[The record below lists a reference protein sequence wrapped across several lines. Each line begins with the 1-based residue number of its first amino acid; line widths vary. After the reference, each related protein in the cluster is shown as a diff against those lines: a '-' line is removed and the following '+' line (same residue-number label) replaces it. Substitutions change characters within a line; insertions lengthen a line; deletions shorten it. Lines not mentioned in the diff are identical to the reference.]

1 MNRSSFR
8 TLRIVA
14 VFLALLVGSAGVA
27 WAQNAVLRG
36 TVRSDVGELVEGAS
50 VIIPEMAI
58 QSATAANGQYMIN
71 IAAARVRNQLV
82 TLRFRM
88 IGFRPHTQ
96 TITIRAGEQVFD
108 VSMPTDI
115 NRLEDVVI
123 TGVMEGTPVT
133 STTFSI
139 GRLDVSNLSVPAVN
153 PLAQLAGQ
161 MPGVSVNTSTGR
173 PGATPDVMLRG
184 PTSINAAGRGQQPLY
199 IVDGIIITGGLP
211 EINPQ
216 DIENIEVVKGAA
228 GASLYGARASN
239 GVINIA
245 TRSGRTSSEGLTFR
259 LRSEAGFGDIERSIG
274 LAQDNA
280 VLWNETGERVC
291 ILDTTQPLCAR
302 TASWLTEAAR
312 INNVPGDYAIAPVSL
327 AFDPG
332 SGGIAS
338 SALRQLY
345 NTNRW
350 PVPTYDAVR
359 QVMTSQP
366 FINNTADAT
375 GRVGSTQYFA
385 SLSQLR
391 QAGAIRY
398 LKGYDRYT
406 ARLNVDQRVGSNL
419 SLSFRSFF
427 SRGISD
433 GQSQEGSGA
442 AFFRLTRVPAAA
454 NLLQTDTIGRL
465 YVRPNIEY
473 QGDQNE
479 NPLISLQGVDE
490 QNVNDRFIGGGT
502 LRWTPLSWVDLE
514 GNFSY
519 ENANSQYDYNRGKG
533 YRTTAASR
541 TAFLGYYQTNT
552 SGGQSYNTSLNLALR
567 HNFGTDLVTRWNFRY
582 LYERHDTHYRDL
594 EGGTLKVVGV
604 EVAANVTASQFLSS
618 SFTSERLVG
627 MFAGVNLEYKQ
638 RYIGDFLIRR
648 DGSSLFGSDNR
659 WATFGRASVAYRVS
673 QEPWWPLRDAVNEF
687 KIRASYGTAG
697 GRPTFSA
704 QYETY
709 SLGSGG
715 SLTAGTLGNNAL
727 RPETNVE
734 HEIGTDMELFRRVG
748 VNLTY
753 SKSETRD
760 QILPIN
766 LPAATGFQQQWQN
779 AGTLTNTTYEAS
791 INIPVVHKRDVSWSW
806 RFNYDRT
813 RTVITKLDVLPFR
826 MGTSLQNTT
835 DIINIQQGE
844 RYGAIY
850 GDYVLRGGDCGLLP
864 SAYQSDCGTP
874 NSSFQT
880 NTDGYL
886 VWVGKDNSGN
896 AYSTRDGITK
906 NLWMTQLPGSGA
918 PWGVALNWGMLITQR
933 DSASGAPTQRNLGTA
948 LPDWRF
954 SISQNFQW
962 RRLTVYGLLEG
973 VMGRHV
979 WNQGRHWSYFDLIN
993 GDVDQRGVDVGDAK
1007 PIGYYWRSAP
1017 PEHAAG
1023 IGGMYHVLKPTNIT
1037 VEDASYAKL
1046 RELSVTYHVGRIGG
1060 IGSWDVSLIGRNVF
1074 TITKYRGF
1082 DPEVGIQ
1089 GLTGA
1094 AATSTSSGSGTINA
1108 IDAYTFPN
1116 QRTLTVALSTSF

>member
-1 MNRSSFR
+1 MNRSTFR

-36 TVRSDVGELVEGAS
+36 TVRSDVGELVDGAS

-58 QSATAANGQYMIN
+58 QAATAANGQYMIN
-71 IAAARVRNQLV
+71 IAAARVHNQVV

-108 VSMPTDI
+108 VALATDV

-139 GRLDVSNLSVPAVN
+139 GRVDVGSLQVPAVN
-153 PLAQLAGQ
+153 PLSQLAGQ
-161 MPGVSVNTSTGR
+161 VPGVNINTSSGR
-173 PGATPDVMLRG
+173 PGATPDVLLRG
-184 PTSINAAGRGQQPLY
+184 PTSINASGRGQQPLY

-211 EINPQ
+211 ELNPQ

-239 GVINIA
+239 GVINIT
-245 TRSGRTSSEGLTFR
+245 TRSGRTSSEGMTFR
-259 LRSEAGFGDIERSIG
+259 FRSEGGFGDIEREIQ
-274 LAQDNA
+274 LARYNSL
-280 VLWNETGERVC
+280 LWNETGQRVC

-302 TASWLTEAAR
+302 TVDWIKEAAR
-312 INNVPGDYAIAPVSL
+312 INNQPGDYAIAPASF

-332 SGGIAS
+332 SGGVAA
-338 SALRQLY
+338 SALRQTFNAKL
-345 NTNRW
+345 W

-359 QVMTSQP
+359 QVTTSQP
-366 FINNTADAT
+366 FVNNTADAT
-375 GRVGSTQYFA
+375 GRMGATQYFA

-391 QAGAIRY
+391 QAGAIRF
-398 LKGYDRYT
+398 LSGYNRYT
-406 ARLNVDQRVGSNL
+406 ARLNVDQRIGSNM
-419 SLSFRSFF
+419 SFAFRSFF

-433 GQSQEGSGA
+433 GQQAEGGQGTP
-442 AFFRLTRVPAAA
+442 FNGLTRVPAAVS
-454 NLLQTDTIGRL
+454 LLQTDTLGRL
-465 YVRPNIEY
+465 YSRPNIEY
-473 QGDQNE
+473 QGEQNT
-479 NPLISLQGVDE
+479 NPLNALQDVDE
-490 QNVNDRFIGGGT
+490 QNIADRFIGGGT
-502 LRWTPLSWVDLE
+502 LRWAPAGWVDLE

-519 ENANSQYDYNRGKG
+519 ENSNSQYNYNRPKG
-533 YRTTAASR
+533 FHTSSQARNQY
-541 TAFLGYYQTNT
+541 LGYYQTNT
-552 SGGQSYNTSLNLALR
+552 SGGQSYNTSLNLTLR
-567 HNFGTDLVTRWNFRY
+567 HSFGQDLVTRWNFRY
-582 LYERHDTHYRDL
+582 LFERHDTHYRDL

-604 EVAANVTASQFLSS
+604 EVASNITASQFLSS

-659 WATFGRASVAYRVS
+659 WANFGRASVAYRVS

-687 KIRASYGTAG
+687 KLRASYGTAG

-709 SLGSGG
+709 SIGSGG

-734 HEIGTDMELFRRVG
+734 REFGADMELFRRVG
-748 VNLTY
+748 ITLTY
-753 SKSETRD
+753 SNSETRD

-779 AGTLTNTTYEAS
+779 AGTLSNKTFEAS
-791 INIPVVHKRDVSWSW
+791 INLPVVHTRDVSWSW

-826 MGTSLQNTT
+826 MGTTVQGAL
-835 DIINIQQGE
+835 DFINIAQGE

-850 GDYVLRGGDCGLLP
+850 GDYLLRGSDCGLLP

-874 NSSFQT
+874 NSSFQV
-880 NTDGYL
+880 NRDGYL
-886 VWVGKDNSGN
+886 VWVGKDASGH
-896 AYSTRDGITK
+896 AFSTRDGITK
-906 NLWMTQLPGSGA
+906 NLWMAQLPGSQA

-933 DSASGAPTQRNLGTA
+933 DSATGAPTQRNLGTA

-954 SISQNFQW
+954 SISQTLQV
-962 RRLTVYGLLEG
+962 RRLTLYALLEG
-973 VMGRHV
+973 VMGREV
-979 WNQGRHWSYFDLIN
+979 WNEGYHWSYFDLIN
-993 GDVDQRGVDVGDAK
+993 AEVDQRGKDVGDAL
-1007 PIGYYWRSAP
+1007 PIGYYWRSAA
-1017 PEHAAG
+1017 PENPAG
-1023 IGGMYHVLKPTNIT
+1023 IGGLYHTLKPTNST
-1037 VEDASYAKL
+1037 VETASYAKL
-1046 RELSVTYHVGRIGG
+1046 RELSVTYHVGQVGG
-1060 IGSWDVSLIGRNVF
+1060 VGNWDVSLIGRNVF

-1089 GLTGA
+1089 GN
-1094 AATSTSSGSGTINA
+1094 SSGSGTINA
-1108 IDAYTFPN
+1108 VDAFTFPN

>member
-1 MNRSSFR
+1 MRHSSFSP
-8 TLRIVA
+8 LRIGA
-14 VFLALLVGSAGVA
+14 VLLALLAGAAGGA
-27 WAQNAVLRG
+27 WAQNAVIRG
-36 TVRSDVGELVEGAS
+36 TLRSDVGELIEGAS

-58 QSATAANGQYMIN
+58 QTATGANGQYLIS

-82 TLRFRM
+82 SLRFRM
-88 IGFRPHTQ
+88 IGFRPDTR
-96 TITIRAGEQVFD
+96 TITIRPGEQVIDAVLATD
-108 VSMPTDI
+108 V
-115 NRLEDVVI
+115 NRLEDIVV
-123 TGVMEGTPVT
+123 TGVMEGTPQT
-133 STTFSI
+133 ATTFAV
-139 GRLDVSNLSVPAVN
+139 GRVDMATMAVPAVN

-161 MPGVSVNTSTGR
+161 VPGVNVNTSSGR

-184 PTSINAAGRGQQPLY
+184 PTSINASGRGQNPLY
-199 IVDGIIITGGLP
+199 IVDGVIIAGGLP

-228 GASLYGARASN
+228 GASLYGARAAN
-239 GVINIA
+239 GVINIT
-245 TRSGRTSSEGLTFR
+245 TRSGRTASEGLTFR
-259 LRSEAGFGDIERSIG
+259 LRSEAGFGDIEREIK
-274 LAQDNA
+274 LARYNA
-280 VLWNETGERVC
+280 LLWNETGERVC
-291 ILDTTQPLCAR
+291 ILDTSNPLCAR
-302 TASWLTEAAR
+302 TADWNTEAAR
-312 INNVPGDYAIAPVSL
+312 VNNVPGDYAVAPVSL

-345 NTNRW
+345 LVNRW
-350 PVPTYDAVR
+350 PTLTYDAVR
-359 QVMTSQP
+359 QVTSSQP

-375 GRVGSTQYFA
+375 GRVGSTQYFT
-385 SLSQLR
+385 SVSQLR
-391 QAGAIRY
+391 QAGAIRF
-398 LKGYDRYT
+398 LDGYSRYT
-406 ARLNVDQRVGSNL
+406 ARLNVDQRVGQNL
-419 SLSFRSFF
+419 TVSFRSFF

-442 AFFRLTRVPAAA
+442 AFFRLTRVPAAV
-454 NLLQTDTIGRL
+454 NLLKTDTLGRL

-490 QNVNDRFIGGGT
+490 QNVADRFIGGAT
-502 LRWTPLSWVDLE
+502 LRWAPADWVDLE

-519 ENANSQYDYNRGKG
+519 ENNNSQYNYNRPKG
-533 YRTTAASR
+533 YRTTSSAR
-541 TAFLGYYQTNT
+541 TAYLGYYQTNT
-552 SGGQSYNTSLNLALR
+552 GGDQSYNTSLNLTLR
-567 HNFGTDLVTRWNFRY
+567 HNFGADLVARWNFRY
-582 LYERHDTHYRDL
+582 LFDRRDTHYRDL

-618 SFTSERLVG
+618 SFTSTRQIGL
-627 MFAGVNLEYKQ
+627 FAGMNLEYKQ

-659 WATFGRASVAYRVS
+659 WATFGRASLAYRVS
-673 QEPWWPLRDAVNEF
+673 QEPWWPWRDAVNEF
-687 KIRASYGTAG
+687 KLRASYGTAG
-697 GRPTFSA
+697 GRPQFSA

-709 SLGSGG
+709 TIGSGG
-715 SLTAGTLGNNAL
+715 SLTAGTLGNNQL

-734 HEIGTDMELFRRVG
+734 REYGADMELFRRVG

-753 SKSETRD
+753 SHSDTKD
-760 QILPIN
+760 QILPVN

-779 AGTLTNTTYEAS
+779 AGTLTNKTYEAS
-791 INIPVVHKRDVSWSW
+791 INIPVVRTREMSWSW

-813 RTVITKLDVLPFR
+813 RTVITKLNVLPFR
-826 MGTSLQNTT
+826 MGTDLQNTT

-850 GDYVLRGGDCGLLP
+850 GDYVLKASDCHLLP
-864 SAYQSDCGTP
+864 AAFQADCGTP
-874 NSSFQT
+874 NSSFQA
-880 NTDGYL
+880 NSDGYL
-886 VWVGKDNSGN
+886 VWVGKDASGN
-896 AYSTRDGITK
+896 AYSVRDGISK
-906 NLWMTQLPGSGA
+906 NLWMTQLPGAQA

-933 DSASGAPTQRNLGTA
+933 DSATSAPTQRRLGTA

-962 RRLTVYGLLEG
+962 RRMTLYALLEG
-973 VMGRHV
+973 VMGRDV

-993 GDVDQRGVDVGDAK
+993 ADVDQRGKDPGDAK
-1007 PIGYYWRSAP
+1007 PIGYYWRASP

-1037 VEDASYAKL
+1037 VENASYAKL
-1046 RELSVTYHVGRIGG
+1046 RELSLSYHVGRVAGV
-1060 IGSWDVSLIGRNVF
+1060 GSWDVSLIGRNVF

-1089 GLTGA
+1089 GYG
-1094 AATSTSSGSGTINA
+1094 SGSGTINA